1 MNRNRLI
8 EVKKRLVVA
17 KGDGGYGMHLEFVVS
32 ACKLLSFKW
41 INNEVLLYGTGN
53 YIKSLGRDHNGR

>member
-1 MNRNRLI
+1 
-8 EVKKRLVVA
+8 
-17 KGDGGYGMHLEFVVS
+17 MHLEFVVS